1 MKMNEPFVESPR
13 PIGGWEAYCAAARE
27 LARGRADASEKS
39 ENETDDANHR

>member
-27 LARGRADASEKS
+27 LTRGCVPEKS